1 MVPIPRAVPPEVAQ
15 PSGASA
21 ASAASAAES
30 PRGSEYAAL
39 SRDVRQA
46 GLLDR
51 RLRYYFWKI
60 SLTALALAAGWTAF
74 ALIGDAWW
82 QLGVAVYL
90 AVVFGQL
97 GFLGH
102 DAGHHQ
108 VFESRRANYILGV
121 LCGNLAIGL
130 SYGWWTTKHNRHHA
144 HPNTEGADPDLM
156 PSGLAF
162 SGGRARGSRGGPR
175 RV

>member
-1 MVPIPRAVPPEVAQ
+1 MTTFRGAPMVPIPRAVPPEIDQ
-15 PSGASA
+15 PSA
-21 ASAASAAES
+21 ADS

-60 SLTALALAAGWTAF
+60 GLTALALVAGWTAV
-74 ALIGDAWW
+74 ALIGDSWGM
-82 QLGVAVYL
+82 LVVAVFL

-97 GFLGH
+97 AFIGH

-108 VFESRRANYILGV
+108 VFASRRANYVLGV

-130 SYGWWTTKHNRHHA
+130 SYGWGTA
-144 HPNTEGADPDLM
+144 QPHPHP
-156 PSGLAF
+156 P
-162 SGGRARGSRGGPR
+162 
-175 RV
+175 

>member
-1 MVPIPRAVPPEVAQ
+1 MAHIPRVPPPDFAQ
-15 PSGASA
+15 PAVA
-21 ASAASAAES
+21 ADG

-46 GLLDR
+46 GLLDP
-51 RLRYYFWKI
+51 RLRYYFWKMG
-60 SLTALALAAGWTAF
+60 LTALALVAGWTAF
-74 ALIGDAWW
+74 ALIGDSWW

-108 VFESRRANYILGV
+108 VFESRRANYVPGV
-121 LCGNLAIGL
+121 
-130 SYGWWTTKHNRHHA
+130 W
-144 HPNTEGADPDLM
+144 
-156 PSGLAF
+156 
-162 SGGRARGSRGGPR
+162 
-175 RV
+175 